1 MQDWGGL
8 RGCQSDVEADTAREG
23 VVKIR
28 YRRRGFGSEGGW
40 TLFELVVVIVVI
52 GIVSGIAIYRL
63 SSDPPLARKL
73 RAAAR
78 KALSDFR
85 YAQDL
90 AISSG
95 KTVKIQIDVQNNRYL
110 LKWQDETHV
119 PNIMG
124 SGHFVVDYDKRDFKG
139 VFISGTDISGGVLE
153 FNVLGVPKISGQDLQ
168 NEMNVLELNNR
179 LAIRISPYTGHMELI
194 RLGQPEND

>member
-1 MQDWGGL
+1 MKIKSGL
-8 RGCQSDVEADTAREG
+8 RG
-23 VVKIR
+23 IR
-28 YRRRGFGSEGGW
+28 NEQGW
-40 TLFELVVVIVVI
+40 TLFELVVVIAVM

-63 SSDPPLARKL
+63 SSEPPLARKL

-95 KTVKIQIDVQNNRYL
+95 KTVKIRVDVQENRYM
-110 LKWQDETHV
+110 LKWEDETFV

-124 SGHFVVDYDKRDFKG
+124 SGHFVVDFDRRNFKG
-139 VFISGTDISGGVLE
+139 VVITGSDLASSVLE
-153 FNVLGVPKISGQDLQ
+153 FNPLGVPKISGQDLQ
-168 NEMNVLELNNR
+168 NEMNIIELNNR

-194 RLGQPEND
+194 RLGQTENN